1 MRRWLMLA
9 YVVCGP
15 ILQFLFHIRAEG
27 MEKLPE
33 GAVLLCANH
42 SAYTDPMFVGY
53 LIFPRYNPRFVGKEE
68 LRHVP
73 VLGRVL
79 ENMGV
84 IFLRR
89 GKSDLKAIR
98 EILRSLKD
106 GEKVL
111 IFPEGTRVKGDEYGD
126 ARTGPAM
133 LALRTGA
140 PLMPVYIPSR
150 KRVFR
155 RNIVIFGEPYHP
167 QRTPER
173 AAQEDYESI
182 AEDLMA
188 RIRALE
194 PKET

>member
-1 MRRWLMLA
+1 MLA

-15 ILQFLFHIRAEG
+15 FLQFLFRVKEEG

-42 SAYTDPMFVGY
+42 SSYVDPMLVGY
-53 LIFPRYNPRFVGKEE
+53 LIFPTYNPRFVGKAE
-68 LRHVP
+68 LRNVP
-73 VLGRVL
+73 ALGWYL
-79 ENMGV
+79 EKMGL
-84 IFLRR
+84 IFLHR

-111 IFPEGTRVKGDEYGD
+111 IFPEGTRIKGDEYGD
-126 ARTGPAM
+126 AKTGPAM

-140 PLMPVYIPSR
+140 PLMPVYIPGK
-150 KRVFR
+150 KRVFH
-155 RNIVIFGEPYHP
+155 RNVVIFGEPYHP
-167 QRTPER
+167 QRTQEGS
-173 AAQEDYESI
+173 AQEDYERI